1 MNYCSEKKTFEEKK
15 KHETEYL
22 LNKFQK
28 IDSKEETIHQKNY
41 TLKTKTGN
49 KKCSISYNKTKLK

>member
-1 MNYCSEKKTFEEKK
+1 MNYCSEKKTFEEK